1 MVNEAWF
8 YCFSLQRPVM
18 LSCCPQELSSAWHQW
33 ASVILS
39 TLFVTHASDAP
50 LVTTHHLAHADCLI
64 LSYFKSSLV
73 KIHIFTPCSVVISRG
88 LLRFFPHNNWFLHLS
103 CELIAQSVLMIAFE
117 WAKFHLKC
125 QF

>member
-1 MVNEAWF
+1 MLNEAWF

-39 TLFVTHASDAP
+39 TLFVTHASDAL

-73 KIHIFTPCSVVISRG
+73 TIHIFTPCSVVISRE
-88 LLRFFPHNNWFLHLS
+88 LLRFFSHNNLSFLFS
-103 CELIAQSVLMIAFE
+103 YELIAQSVLIITFE
-117 WAKFHLKC
+117 WMKFHFKC
-125 QF
+125 QC